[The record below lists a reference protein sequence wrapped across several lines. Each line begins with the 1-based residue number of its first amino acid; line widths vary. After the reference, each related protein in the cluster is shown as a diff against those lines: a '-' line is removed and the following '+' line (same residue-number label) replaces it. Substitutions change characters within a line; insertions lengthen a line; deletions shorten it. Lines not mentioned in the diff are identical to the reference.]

1 MKKVP
6 VESIGI
12 QDGPSAICSEI
23 HNASIQVSVVKQTIS
38 DTMRQPLIQFDKVS
52 KTLGTNQILKEVS
65 LCIYEGE
72 VTVIIGKSGVGKSV
86 LLKHIIGL
94 MQPDSGEIF
103 LFGRPL
109 SKMKTPEID
118 KLRGKFSYVFQDAAL
133 FDSMTVL
140 ENIAFPLRG
149 GTSLLKSEIKNRVEE
164 KMQLFELQGV
174 QDKYPGQISGGMKR
188 RVALARALITNPE
201 VVLLDEPTTGLDPIR
216 RNAVLSMLV
225 DFQDKFGFTAV
236 MISHEIPDIFLIS
249 QRIVMLHEGKIRF
262 EGSYEEIRRLS
273 DPVVRQFINGLEKPR
288 DTLTGLATQIQ
299 GERRFQEELARLRL
313 HRIIFSVVIL
323 KVENL
328 DEINQKIGHV
338 AGQIVLK
345 NLALQIQQRLD
356 ITDSCARYSLDK
368 ILIVLHNA
376 GIDETRKFSKSL
388 AKELTIKDLL
398 DSETGNGL
406 TIRISAGY
414 AQAEED
420 SLIKELLT
428 KAESKD
434 SLYYEFELK

>member
-12 QDGPSAICSEI
+12 QDGPPAICSEI

-338 AGQIVLK
+338 TGQIVLK